1 MKLFH
6 KLFLNKDSLGI
17 GAPVAGRLI
26 SIKEVDDPAFNEEVL
41 GKGVAVVPSD
51 MRICSPVDG
60 KVSARFP
67 TGHAAA
73 VTSKEGVE
81 ILIHV
86 GLDTVK
92 LKGRYFTVYAH
103 EGQEVKKGELLLE
116 ADIEKIQ
123 AEGYD
128 ITTPIVICNS
138 DDFSKIQITEPG
150 VVFQGEEILNVQK

>member
-1 MKLFH
+1 MKFLHNLFS
-6 KLFLNKDSLGI
+6 KNDKVGI
-17 GAPVAGRLI
+17 VAPVAGRLI
-26 SIKEVDDPAFNEEVL
+26 NIKEVDDPAFNEEVL

-51 MRICSPVDG
+51 TRICAPVDG
-60 KVSARFP
+60 KVSAIFP

-73 VTSKEGVE
+73 VTSREGVE

-92 LKGRYFTVYAH
+92 LKGRHFIVHAH

-138 DDFSKIQITEPG
+138 HDFSKIHIAETG
-150 VVFQGEEILNVQK
+150 TVSQGEEILNVQI